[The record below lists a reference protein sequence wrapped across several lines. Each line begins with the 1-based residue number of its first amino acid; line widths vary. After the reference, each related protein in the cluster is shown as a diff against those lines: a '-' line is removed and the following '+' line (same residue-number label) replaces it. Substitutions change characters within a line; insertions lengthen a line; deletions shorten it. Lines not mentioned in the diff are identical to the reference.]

1 MFLNSNRSLL
11 SGPQRMIL
19 EKLIFR
25 PMRIAW
31 HLTNSDIFDKNIKVH
46 RKDIRSIKW
55 RVCILGYPSCY
66 SIINYAFGWV
76 ISVNLS
82 SCLFIFSKVNNS
94 KWETCI
100 TSKGNIFVRLSRVF
114 SRDVE
119 KFKRNF
125 RSRFLKRF
133 DYCAGELLF

>member
-1 MFLNSNRSLL
+1 M
-11 SGPQRMIL
+11 
-19 EKLIFR
+19 
-25 PMRIAW
+25 
-31 HLTNSDIFDKNIKVH
+31 
-46 RKDIRSIKW
+46 
-55 RVCILGYPSCY
+55 
-66 SIINYAFGWV
+66 
-76 ISVNLS
+76 NLS
-82 SCLFIFSKVNNS
+82 SCLFVFSKVNNS